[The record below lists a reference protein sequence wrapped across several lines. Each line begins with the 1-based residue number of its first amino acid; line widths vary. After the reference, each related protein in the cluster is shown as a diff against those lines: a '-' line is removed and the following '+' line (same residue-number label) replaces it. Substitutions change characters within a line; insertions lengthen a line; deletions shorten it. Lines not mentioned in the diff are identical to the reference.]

1 MLRILPLASSFHSPS
16 QVRETIRRTSERLQG
31 LGIAHEMV
39 ASAETA
45 NILFI
50 ITGGTEHLALKA
62 LEGRTGPVLLL
73 AHPDQN
79 SLPASLEILCHAQ
92 QAGRKGR
99 IVLLNE
105 REEGIADLRQLARQL
120 EIRERMGACRMGRIG
135 TPSDWLVGSMPDTV
149 LAQNVWGPKVVDVP
163 LIELRAAMDA
173 ATAEEVKALQ
183 EDFRQGASEIREASD
198 QDLGMAAKVA
208 AGLRHVIQDH
218 RLDACT
224 VRCFDLVLDLKTTGC
239 LALSLLLDAG
249 VVAGCEGDLPAALTM
264 LWMQETSGR
273 TTFMANPQDVDPA
286 ANTLW
291 LAHCTIARRM
301 LKRYTL
307 RSHFESSLGVGI
319 QGELEPGDYT
329 LARIGGGNLR
339 GLFLSN
345 AALIE
350 NGQSELRC
358 RTQVLLKLHEG
369 VGDLLTRPMGNHH
382 VLVPGH
388 WGRELKAYHNLFIA

>member
-16 QVRETIRRTSERLQG
+16 QVRETIRRTSERLRS

-39 ASAETA
+39 ESAEAA
-45 NILFI
+45 NLLFI

-62 LEGRTGPVLLL
+62 LEGRSGPVLLL

-99 IVLLNE
+99 IMLLNE
-105 REEGIADLRQLARQL
+105 REEGIADLRQLSRQL

-135 TPSDWLVGSMPDTV
+135 TPSDWLVGSMPDAI
-149 LAQNVWGPKVVDVP
+149 LARDVWGPEVVDVP
-163 LIELRAAMDA
+163 LTELRAAMDA
-173 ATAEEVKALQ
+173 ARPEEVKALQ
-183 EDFRQGASEIREASD
+183 EDFRQGASEIREPSE
-198 QDLGMAAKVA
+198 QDLGMAARVA
-208 AGLRHVIQDH
+208 AGMKRVIQDH

-273 TTFMANPQDVDPA
+273 TPFMANPQDVDPA
-286 ANTLW
+286 ANALW
-291 LAHCTIARRM
+291 LAHCTIARRL
-301 LKRYTL
+301 LKRYSL

-319 QGELEPGDYT
+319 QGELEPGDCT
-329 LARIGGGNLR
+329 LARIGGGDLR
-339 GLFLSN
+339 GLFLSE
-345 AALIE
+345 AALLE

-358 RTQVLLKLHEG
+358 RTQVRLKLDAS

-382 VLVPGH
+382 VLVPGR
-388 WGRELKAYHNLFIA
+388 WGRELRAYHDLFIA

>member
-16 QVRETIRRTSERLQG
+16 QVQGTIRRTSERLQG

-39 ASAETA
+39 ASTEAA
-45 NILFI
+45 NLLFI

-92 QAGRKGR
+92 QTGRKGR
-99 IVLLNE
+99 IVLLND
-105 REEGIADLRQLARQL
+105 REEGIADLRRLGRQL
-120 EIRERMGACRMGRIG
+120 EIRERLSACRMGRIG
-135 TPSDWLVGSMPDTV
+135 TPSDWLVGSMPDSI
-149 LAQNVWGPKVVDVP
+149 LAQNVWGPEVVDVP
-163 LIELRAAMDA
+163 LTELRAAMDA

-183 EDFRQGASEIREASD
+183 EDFRKGASEVREPSD
-198 QDLGMAAKVA
+198 HDLGMAAKVA

-218 RLDACT
+218 HLDACT

-291 LAHCTIARRM
+291 LAHCTIARRI

-329 LARIGGGNLR
+329 LARIGGGDLR
-339 GLFLSN
+339 GLFLTD

-358 RTQVLLKLHEG
+358 RTQVLLKLQEG

-388 WGRELKAYHNLFIA
+388 WGRELRAYHDLFIA

>member
-16 QVRETIRRTSERLQG
+16 QVRETIRRTSERLG
-31 LGIAHEMV
+31 DLGIAHELV
-39 ASAETA
+39 ESAGAA
-45 NILFI
+45 NLLFI

-62 LEGRTGPVLLL
+62 QEGRTEPVLLL

-120 EIRERMGACRMGRIG
+120 EIRERLGACRMGRIG
-135 TPSDWLVGSMPDTV
+135 TPSDWLVGSMPNAV
-149 LAQNVWGPKVVDVP
+149 LAQDVWGPEVVDVP
-163 LIELRAAMDA
+163 LTELRAAMDA
-173 ATAEEVKALQ
+173 AQAEEVKALR
-183 EDFRQGASEIREASD
+183 EDFRMGASEVREPSE

-208 AGLRHVIQDH
+208 AGLKRVIQDH
-218 RLDACT
+218 HLDACT

-291 LAHCTIARRM
+291 LAHCTIARRL

-329 LARIGGGNLR
+329 LARIGGGDLR
-339 GLFLSN
+339 GLFLSD

-358 RTQVLLKLHEG
+358 RTQVLLKLGEG

-388 WGRELKAYHNLFIA
+388 WGRELRAYHDLFIA